1 MRLQGPNQWPRSLP
15 ELRPA
20 LLGWQAAM
28 TKVAV
33 RLLRALAEALGQ
45 SPDFFEPIY
54 RDAPNQHVKI
64 IRYPGSDAA
73 ANGQGVGAHKDSG
86 FLTFVLQDAEE
97 GLEIEAQD
105 GNWIKA
111 RPLQNSFVV
120 NMGELL
126 ELATNGYLRAT
137 VHRVVV
143 PPPGAERLSVA
154 FFLGAQHDATV
165 PLLTLPAAL
174 AADARGATSDPDNPL
189 FQHVGTN
196 YLKGRLRSHPD
207 VAKRHYSD
215 LIEAQAPFDTVV

>member
-1 MRLQGPNQWPRSLP
+1 
-15 ELRPA
+15 
-20 LLGWQAAM
+20 M

-111 RPLQNSFVV
+111 DGFWCRHSRTGRWRNDVCRESPLVW
-120 NMGELL
+120 
-126 ELATNGYLRAT
+126 
-137 VHRVVV
+137 
-143 PPPGAERLSVA
+143 P
-154 FFLGAQHDATV
+154 
-165 PLLTLPAAL
+165 
-174 AADARGATSDPDNPL
+174 
-189 FQHVGTN
+189 FQ
-196 YLKGRLRSHPD
+196 RLRVMKLDGADHRQQLS
-207 VAKRHYSD
+207 
-215 LIEAQAPFDTVV
+215 